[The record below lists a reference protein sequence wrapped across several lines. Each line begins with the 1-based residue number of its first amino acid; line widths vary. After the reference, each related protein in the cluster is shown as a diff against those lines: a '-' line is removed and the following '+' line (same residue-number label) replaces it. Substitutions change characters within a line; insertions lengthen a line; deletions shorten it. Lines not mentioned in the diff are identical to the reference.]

1 MRDEIRSQ
9 VLVHTTHGMR
19 QLKAA
24 VERMKHLV
32 RRPVHML

>member
-1 MRDEIRSQ
+1 MRGEIRLQ

-24 VERMKHLV
+24 VERMKNLSGV
-32 RRPVHML
+32 G